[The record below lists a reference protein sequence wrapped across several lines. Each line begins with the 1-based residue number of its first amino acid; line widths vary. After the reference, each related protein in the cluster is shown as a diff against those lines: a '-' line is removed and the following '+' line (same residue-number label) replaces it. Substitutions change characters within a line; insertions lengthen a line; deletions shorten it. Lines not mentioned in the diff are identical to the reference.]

1 MIIET
6 LNLTKLY
13 DGKPGCRDICLS
25 VSEGQVFGFLGP
37 NGAGK
42 STVVKTL
49 IGLLRPTDGQGM
61 VLGQPLGNKQV
72 RRKIGFLPEN
82 FRFQEWLTGRE
93 LLEFHGAMYGLER
106 RFLKERIPVV
116 LEMVRLRGR
125 EREPIRSYSKGMQQ
139 RLGIASAL
147 LPDPELV
154 FLDEPTS
161 ALDPIGRREIREIIK
176 NLRSESKTV
185 FLNSH
190 LLSEVEMTCD
200 HVAFI
205 KGGIILDQGRLSNFT
220 GGKQVVSLRYTGS
233 PRILESIR
241 AVSQEVFIDNGLV
254 QVAVASEDLLPVLAS
269 IVVQNGGDLYE
280 MTTSGFSLE
289 DVFINIMGEA
299 ADDYHCTPHLS
310 RDAE

>member
-1 MIIET
+1 MVIET

-49 IGLLRPTDGQGM
+49 IGLLRPTDGQGT
-61 VLGQPLGNKQV
+61 VLGRPLGDKEA
-72 RRKIGFLPEN
+72 RRKIGYLPEN
-82 FRFQEWLTGRE
+82 FRFQEWLSGRE

-106 RFLKERIPVV
+106 RYLKERIPAV
-116 LEMVRLRGR
+116 LEMVGLLGR
-125 EREPIRSYSKGMQQ
+125 EKGRIRSYSKGMQQ

-147 LPDPELV
+147 IPDPEII

-161 ALDPIGRREIREIIK
+161 ALDPIGRKEIREIIK

-205 KGGIILDQGRLSNFT
+205 KDGIILDQGRLSNFT

-233 PRILESIR
+233 PRIMESIR
-241 AVSQEVFIDNGLV
+241 AVSQEVFSDNGLV
-254 QVAVASEDLLPVLAS
+254 KVTVASEDVLPVLAS
-269 IVVQNGGDLYE
+269 IVVRNGGNLYE
-280 MTTSGFSLE
+280 MTTSGISLE
-289 DVFINIMGEA
+289 DVFMDIMGETT
-299 ADDYHCTPHLS
+299 DDYHCPTHLS

>member
-1 MIIET
+1 MIIAG
-6 LNLTKLY
+6 N
-13 DGKPGCRDICLS
+13 PGCRDICLS

-176 NLRSESKTV
+176 NLRSESKP
-185 FLNSH
+185 S
-190 LLSEVEMTCD
+190 S
-200 HVAFI
+200 
-205 KGGIILDQGRLSNFT
+205 
-220 GGKQVVSLRYTGS
+220 
-233 PRILESIR
+233 
-241 AVSQEVFIDNGLV
+241 
-254 QVAVASEDLLPVLAS
+254 
-269 IVVQNGGDLYE
+269 
-280 MTTSGFSLE
+280 
-289 DVFINIMGEA
+289 
-299 ADDYHCTPHLS
+299 
-310 RDAE
+310 

>member
-25 VSEGQVFGFLGP
+25 VSRGQVFGLLGP
-37 NGAGK
+37 IGAGK
-42 STVVKTL
+42 STVVKIL
-49 IGLLRPTDGQGM
+49 LGLLQPTDGQGT
-61 VLGQPLGNKQV
+61 VLGQPLGNREA
-72 RRKIGFLPEN
+72 RRKIGFLPED
-82 FRFQEWLTGRE
+82 FRFQEWLSGRE
-93 LLEFHGAMYGLER
+93 LLEFHGAMYGMEWR
-106 RFLKERIPVV
+106 YLKERIPVV
-116 LEMVRLRGR
+116 LEMVGLLGR
-125 EREPIRSYSKGMQQ
+125 EKERIRSYSQVMQE

-161 ALDPIGRREIREIIK
+161 ALDPTGRKDIRELIK
-176 NLRSESKTV
+176 NLRSQSKTV

-190 LLSEVEMTCD
+190 LLTEVEMTCD

-205 KGGIILDQGRLSNFT
+205 KDGIILDQGRLSNFT
-220 GGKQVVSLRYTGS
+220 GGKQMVSLRYTGS
-233 PRILESIR
+233 PQILESIR
-241 AVSQEVFIDNGLV
+241 AVSREVFSDNGLV
-254 QVAVASEDLLPVLAS
+254 QVTVASKDLLPVLAS
-269 IVVQNGGDLYE
+269 IVVQNGGNLYE

-289 DVFINIMGEA
+289 DVLTNILGEA

-310 RDAE
+310 RAVE

>member
-25 VSEGQVFGFLGP
+25 VSRGQVFGLLGP

-49 IGLLRPTDGQGM
+49 LGLLRPTDGQGT
-61 VLGQPLGNKQV
+61 VLGQPLGNREA

-82 FRFQEWLTGRE
+82 LRFQEWLSGRE
-93 LLEFHGAMYGLER
+93 LLEFHGAMYSMEWR
-106 RFLKERIPVV
+106 YLKERIPVV
-116 LEMVRLRGR
+116 LEMVGLLGR
-125 EREPIRSYSKGMQQ
+125 EKERIRSYNQVMQQ

-161 ALDPIGRREIREIIK
+161 ALDPMGRKDIRELIK
-176 NLRSESKTV
+176 NLRSQSKTV
-185 FLNSH
+185 FINSH
-190 LLSEVEMTCD
+190 LLTEVEMTSD
-200 HVAFI
+200 YVAFI
-205 KGGIILDQGRLSNFT
+205 KDGIILDQGRLSNFT

-233 PRILESIR
+233 PQILESIR
-241 AVSQEVFIDNGLV
+241 AVSREVLGDNGLV
-254 QVAVASEDLLPVLAS
+254 KVTVDSKDLLPVLAS
-269 IVVQNGGDLYE
+269 IVVQNGGNLYE

-289 DVFINIMGEA
+289 DVLMNIMGEA

-310 RDAE
+310 RAAE

>member
-6 LNLTKLY
+6 FNLTKLY
-13 DGKPGCRDICLS
+13 AGQPGCRDICLS

-49 IGLLRPTDGQGM
+49 LGLLKPTSGQAL
-61 VLGQPLGNKQV
+61 VLGRPLGDNQARK
-72 RRKIGFLPEN
+72 KIGFLPEN
-82 FRFQEWLTGRE
+82 FRFQEWLSGRE
-93 LLEFHGAMYGLER
+93 LLEFHGAMYGMER
-106 RFLKERIPVV
+106 GNLKERIPAV
-116 LEMVRLRGR
+116 LEMVKLQGR
-125 EREPIRSYSKGMQQ
+125 EKERIQAYSKGMQQ

-161 ALDPIGRREIREIIK
+161 ALDPIGRKEVRDIIRD
-176 NLRSESKTV
+176 LRSASKTV

-205 KGGIILDQGRLSNFT
+205 KQGMILDQGRLSNFT
-220 GGKQVVSLRYTGS
+220 GGKRQVSLRYEGD
-233 PRILESIR
+233 PHILELIR
-241 AVSQEVFIDNGLV
+241 ENSQEVSIENDRV
-254 QVAVASEDLLPVLAS
+254 QATVASGDMIPVLAA
-269 IVVQNGGDLYE
+269 IVVQNGGRLYE
-280 MTTSGFSLE
+280 MTTTSYSLE

-299 ADDYHCTPHLS
+299 D
-310 RDAE
+310 

>member
-25 VSEGQVFGFLGP
+25 VSKGQVFGLLGP

-49 IGLLRPTDGQGM
+49 LGLLRPTDGQGT
-61 VLGQPLGNKQV
+61 VLGQPLGNRQA

-82 FRFQEWLTGRE
+82 FRFQEWLSGRE
-93 LLEFHGAMYGLER
+93 LLEFHGALYGLEPR
-106 RFLKERIPVV
+106 YLKERIPVV
-116 LEMVRLRGR
+116 LEMVGLLGR
-125 EREPIRSYSKGMQQ
+125 EKERIRSYSKGMQE
-139 RLGIASAL
+139 RLGIAGAM
-147 LPDPELV
+147 LPDPELI

-161 ALDPIGRREIREIIK
+161 ALDPMERKGMRELIK
-176 NLRSESKTV
+176 NLRSQSKTV

-200 HVAFI
+200 YVAFI
-205 KGGIILDQGRLSNFT
+205 KDGIILDQGRLSNFT

-241 AVSQEVFIDNGLV
+241 AVSREVSSDDALV
-254 QVAVASEDLLPVLAS
+254 QVTVASKDLIPVLAS
-269 IVVQNGGDLYE
+269 IVVQNGGSLYE
-280 MTTSGFSLE
+280 MTASGFSLE
-289 DVFINIMGEA
+289 DVLMNIMGEA
-299 ADDYHCTPHLS
+299 ADDCHCTPHHS
-310 RDAE
+310 RAAE